1 MTESNRSIVLSAL
14 ELDMLWE
21 VERLPDRHPA
31 LDVASPG
38 ITRNERA
45 LLVEQAWESL
55 SRRGLARGRKASGEL
70 VDMLNLFA
78 HPKVSIDVW
87 VWTDR
92 EIRGLAVSIG
102 SQALLGVVDG
112 DEVWLIPARDSALP
126 EAAVSV
132 AGELAPGIGQS
143 VSVPYEVLRD
153 ADADAHGDVK
163 ALVLALEDRKVP
175 LWQAQELAGMLVGT
189 VARGQLGVQKS
200 TRDGQR
206 RAGRV
211 VAFHDTDAGRY
222 LFQVERNADG
232 QEWATIAPAD
242 NALLAQ
248 RVWELLDEV

>member
-1 MTESNRSIVLSAL
+1 MTEPNSSIVLSAL

-31 LDVASPG
+31 LDVPSPG
-38 ITRNERA
+38 ITRDERA
-45 LLVEQAWESL
+45 ILVEQAWESL
-55 SRRGLARGRKASGEL
+55 SRRRLARGRKASSQL
-70 VDMLNLFA
+70 IDMLNLFA
-78 HPKVSIDVW
+78 HPKVAIDVW

-92 EIRGLAVSIG
+92 EIRALAVSVG
-102 SQALLGVVDG
+102 SQAMLGVVDG
-112 DEVWLIPARDSALP
+112 DEVWLIPAHDSALP

-132 AGELAPGIGQS
+132 AGELAPGVGQS
-143 VSVPYEVLRD
+143 VSVPYELLRE

-211 VAFHDTDAGRY
+211 IAFHDTDAGRY

-248 RVWELLDEV
+248 RVWELLEQM